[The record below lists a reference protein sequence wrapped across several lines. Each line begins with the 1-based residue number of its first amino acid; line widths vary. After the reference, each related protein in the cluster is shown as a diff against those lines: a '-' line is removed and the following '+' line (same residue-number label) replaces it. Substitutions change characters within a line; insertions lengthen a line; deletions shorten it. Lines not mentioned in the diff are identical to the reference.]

1 MKGLDFA
8 AISHPGKVRPR
19 NEDAWGIFHPG
30 SKDLQTGEGNH
41 QGSLSLPESGVVL
54 VVSDGMGGAKAGD
67 YASRTIIQT
76 LHERLGE
83 SREDPEGLVQATLQV
98 VHRQLI
104 RESMEDPEK
113 EGMGGT
119 CTLGWIYPDGTLLV
133 IHVGDSR
140 LYRWRNGELAQLSDD
155 QTVASQFIAS
165 GELTEAEARN
175 NRYWHVLLQAIGGG
189 EDRPL
194 APQVRFSQ
202 VKPGDR
208 LFLCS
213 DGVTD
218 GLLDPQLM
226 NLIRKARKK
235 EALPRQAVRI
245 LEDSLEASGRDNTT
259 LILAEL
265 F

>member
-1 MKGLDFA
+1 MKGLQFA

-19 NEDAWGIFHPG
+19 NEDAWGIFNPG
-30 SKDLQTGEGNH
+30 ATELQAGEGEH
-41 QGSLSLPESGVVL
+41 HGSLNIPKSGVVL

-67 YASRTIIQT
+67 YASRTIINS

-83 SREDPEGLVQATLQV
+83 STDDPEGLVKATLQN

-104 RESMEDPEK
+104 EESQQDPEK

-140 LYRWRNGELAQLSDD
+140 LYRWRKGELAQLSDD
-155 QTVASQFIAS
+155 QTVASQFISS
-165 GELTEAEARN
+165 GELTEEEARK

-194 APQVRFSQ
+194 TPQVRLSR

-218 GLLDPQLM
+218 GLRDPALL
-226 NLIRKARKK
+226 NLIRKDRKRDSLEAQARW
-235 EALPRQAVRI
+235 I

-259 LILAEL
+259 LILAEV